1 MNDNRNQIKTSTSY
15 ISVIEINVS
24 TLDLELI
31 LGVILLWI
39 MFYEKYLNYL

>member
-1 MNDNRNQIKTSTSY
+1 MNDNRNQIKTSIIY